1 MNKLQRYEIDACLGY
16 GCSGEAFK
24 SDNGEWTKSSDTA
37 ALEARN
43 KELEEENTRLHVRLN
58 LLAGKCDTCGE
69 VCEDSIL
76 EHWIEKAKSLEKENE
91 ELQAR
96 IDAYLKAQ
104 EPKECAAPVCGTLC
118 KACEEN
124 I

>member
-1 MNKLQRYEIDACLGY
+1 MTLQRRWLKDDNYIAWSVVNACDV
-16 GCSGEAFK
+16 E
-24 SDNGEWTKSSDTA
+24 
-37 ALEARN
+37 
-43 KELEEENTRLHVRLN
+43 ELEQENTTLRQRVAYLESCICETCHDPECKDSATEYYVQEIKRL
-58 LLAGKCDTCGE
+58 K
-69 VCEDSIL
+69 
-76 EHWIEKAKSLEKENE
+76 KENE

>member
-1 MNKLQRYEIDACLGY
+1 MKLLRYDAYMLSCPEDDGKVVLY
-16 GCSGEAFK
+16 
-24 SDNGEWTKSSDTA
+24 SDAE

-43 KELEEENTRLHVRLN
+43 KELEEENARLHVRLN

-91 ELQAR
+91 ELRKTVAYVIEKQFCT
-96 IDAYLKAQ
+96 IDEL
-104 EPKECAAPVCGTLC
+104 GTKL
-118 KACEEN
+118 EN
-124 I
+124 AWEKTK

>member
-1 MNKLQRYEIDACLGY
+1 MKLLRYDAYMLSCPVDDGKVVLY
-16 GCSGEAFK
+16 
-24 SDNGEWTKSSDTA
+24 SDAE

-91 ELQAR
+91 ELESR

-118 KACEEN
+118 KACEET
-124 I
+124 